1 MFRSWATS
9 RRLLALAAVEL
20 VSAAVFIVASVY
32 LLGIGSRGCI
42 VTLVLAGVTV
52 LAGGLALYGAR
63 ILQRGER
70 PETDG

>member
-20 VSAAVFIVASVY
+20 VAAAILIVVSLY
-32 LLGIGSRGCI
+32 LLSIGSRGCI

-70 PETDG
+70 AGTDG